1 MVIGLITM
9 RYALCRIHVRV
20 PHSNSAWIWTLPDF
34 HDSHG
39 IMVKSIYISPE
50 TQTPEGPRLLQ
61 NWVLMA
67 NGSYHPISFVLR
79 YYQL

>member
-9 RYALCRIHVRV
+9 RYGPCRIHVRV
-20 PHSNSAWIWTLPDF
+20 PLSDSAWIWTLPDF
-34 HDSHG
+34 RDIHG

-61 NWVLMA
+61 NWVLVA
-67 NGSYHPISFVLR
+67 NSSYHHISFVLR
-79 YYQL
+79 YYPL